1 MEWKK
6 FIGKVNKIEDK
17 FQDVPIRFLRT
28 IHLSIKQSQI
38 ILKPISKHV
47 FKRINDLR
55 EIYVTG
61 NVGSNLI

>member
-6 FIGKVNKIEDK
+6 FIGKVNMIEDK

-28 IHLSIKQSQI
+28 IHLSIKHSQI
-38 ILKPISKHV
+38 TPRSISKHV
-47 FKRINDLR
+47 LKRINDLR